1 MGQGLCCA
9 DNSQTTGNFYSMNI
23 ENQRYGRKRPDE
35 IGRNHFNRKFSER
48 ELSPEA
54 RVVRDYRK
62 QVRRPMLRGQKTL
75 PHVHTEDALSNLT
88 NNANNTNDL
97 TSLNNFSDKT
107 THLCFNIYLPETV
120 DIETKKSRR

>member
-1 MGQGLCCA
+1 MILIYILIYKLNTNLVYSAQKRKAMGQGLCCA

-23 ENQRYGRKRPDE
+23 ENQRYGRKRPEE

-62 QVRRPMLRGQKTL
+62 QVRRPMLRG
-75 PHVHTEDALSNLT
+75 
-88 NNANNTNDL
+88 
-97 TSLNNFSDKT
+97 
-107 THLCFNIYLPETV
+107 
-120 DIETKKSRR
+120 